1 MSCRKPT
8 EALRAMEAPESN
20 FKETLSLIKDA
31 EKRGDIVIMTEM
43 GLMGVSLEKFCQQDA
58 DGILYDLNRDEATTL
73 TLGNEG
79 LVRWVNDYAVAK
91 VIRYLKEKL
100 NEKS

>member
-1 MSCRKPT
+1 MNT
-8 EALRAMEAPESN
+8 QEN
-20 FKETLSLIKDA
+20 FKKTLMLIKDL
-31 EKRGDIVIMTEM
+31 EKQGILVIMTEM